1 MGNTLCKPVINP
13 PIQNVEQSKDI
24 EPLLTEEA
32 IKILVV
38 NEPISEATVSEAT
51 VTEPEKVVSEATV
64 TEPEKVVSEAPVIKE
79 EVVSEA
85 TVSEATVSE
94 ATVSEATVSE
104 ATVIKE
110 EESRV
115 DTLVNEEK
123 LSVVLPPDDLKED
136 ELVTPMKKKR
146 GRKKKGEQ

>member
-51 VTEPEKVVSEATV
+51 V
-64 TEPEKVVSEAPVIKE
+64 SEAP
-79 EVVSEA
+79 
-85 TVSEATVSE
+85 
-94 ATVSEATVSE
+94 
-104 ATVIKE
+104 VIKE

>member
-13 PIQNVEQSKDI
+13 PIQNVEQPKDI

-38 NEPISEATVSEAT
+38 NEPISEATVSEA
-51 VTEPEKVVSEATV
+51 PVSEATV
-64 TEPEKVVSEAPVIKE
+64 IKEEVVSETTVSEATVIEAPVIKE

-85 TVSEATVSE
+85 IVTEPIIEEVKETIVE
-94 ATVSEATVSE
+94 P
-104 ATVIKE
+104 VIE
-110 EESRV
+110 EVESRV

-136 ELVTPMKKKR
+136 ELVTPMTKKR

>member
-13 PIQNVEQSKDI
+13 PIQNGEKPKDI

-38 NEPISEATVSEAT
+38 NETETVIKEEPV
-51 VTEPEKVVSEATV
+51 VTEPEKVVEPVV
-64 TEPEKVVSEAPVIKE
+64 TEPEKVVEPVVTEPEKVVEPVVTEPIIEEIKE
-79 EVVSEA
+79 PIISEV
-85 TVSEATVSE
+85 T
-94 ATVSEATVSE
+94 
-104 ATVIKE
+104 
-110 EESRV
+110 V

-123 LSVVLPPDDLKED
+123 LSLVPPPDEASSTSSKED

>member
-1 MGNTLCKPVINP
+1 MGNTLCKPAINP
-13 PIQNVEQSKDI
+13 PIQNVEQPKDI

-38 NEPISEATVSEAT
+38 NETETVIKEEPVVTEPIIKEEPV
-51 VTEPEKVVSEATV
+51 VTEPEKVVEPVV
-64 TEPEKVVSEAPVIKE
+64 TEPIIEEIKE
-79 EVVSEA
+79 PIISEV
-85 TVSEATVSE
+85 T
-94 ATVSEATVSE
+94 
-104 ATVIKE
+104 
-110 EESRV
+110 V

-123 LSVVLPPDDLKED
+123 LSLVPPPDEASSTSSKED

>member
-51 VTEPEKVVSEATV
+51 V
-64 TEPEKVVSEAPVIKE
+64 
-79 EVVSEA
+79 
-85 TVSEATVSE
+85 
-94 ATVSEATVSE
+94 
-104 ATVIKE
+104 E

-115 DTLVNEEK
+115 DTLVEDK
-123 LSVVLPPDDLKED
+123 LSLIPPLDEASSTSSKED

>member
-1 MGNTLCKPVINP
+1 MGNTLCKPAINP
-13 PIQNVEQSKDI
+13 PIQNVEQPKDI

-38 NEPISEATVSEAT
+38 NETETVIKEEPVVTEPIIKEEPV
-51 VTEPEKVVSEATV
+51 VTEPEKVVEPVV
-64 TEPEKVVSEAPVIKE
+64 TEPIIEEIKE
-79 EVVSEA
+79 PIISEV
-85 TVSEATVSE
+85 T
-94 ATVSEATVSE
+94 
-104 ATVIKE
+104 
-110 EESRV
+110 V

-123 LSVVLPPDDLKED
+123 LSLVSPPDEASSTSSKED

>member
-13 PIQNVEQSKDI
+13 PIQNVEQPKDI

-32 IKILVV
+32 IKILVI
-38 NEPISEATVSEAT
+38 N
-51 VTEPEKVVSEATV
+51 EPEKV
-64 TEPEKVVSEAPVIKE
+64 VIKE

-85 TVSEATVSE
+85 TVTEPPVIKEEIVSESIVTEPIIEEPVIKEEPVISEATVE
-94 ATVSEATVSE
+94 V
-104 ATVIKE
+104 
-110 EESRV
+110 ESRV
-115 DTLVNEEK
+115 DTLVEEK
-123 LSVVLPPDDLKED
+123 LSLITPPDDLKED

>member
-38 NEPISEATVSEAT
+38 NEPI
-51 VTEPEKVVSEATV
+51 
-64 TEPEKVVSEAPVIKE
+64 
-79 EVVSEA
+79 
-85 TVSEATVSE
+85 
-94 ATVSEATVSE
+94 SEATVSE

>member
-51 VTEPEKVVSEATV
+51 V
-64 TEPEKVVSEAPVIKE
+64 SEAPVIKE
-79 EVVSEA
+79 DVVSEA
-85 TVSEATVSE
+85 IVTEPIIEEVKETIVE
-94 ATVSEATVSE
+94 P
-104 ATVIKE
+104 VIE

>member
-13 PIQNVEQSKDI
+13 PIQNVEQPKDI

-38 NEPISEATVSEAT
+38 NEP
-51 VTEPEKVVSEATV
+51 EKV
-64 TEPEKVVSEAPVIKE
+64 VIKE

-85 TVSEATVSE
+85 TVTEPPVIKEDVVTEPPVIKEEIVSESIVTEPIIEEPVIKEEPVISEATVG
-94 ATVSEATVSE
+94 V
-104 ATVIKE
+104 
-110 EESRV
+110 ESRV
-115 DTLVNEEK
+115 DTLVEEK
-123 LSVVLPPDDLKED
+123 LSLITPPDDLKED

>member
-13 PIQNVEQSKDI
+13 PIQNVEQPKDI

-38 NEPISEATVSEAT
+38 NEP
-51 VTEPEKVVSEATV
+51 EKV
-64 TEPEKVVSEAPVIKE
+64 VIKE

-85 TVSEATVSE
+85 TVTEPPVIKEDVVTEPPVIKEEPVISEATVE
-94 ATVSEATVSE
+94 V
-104 ATVIKE
+104 
-110 EESRV
+110 ESRV
-115 DTLVNEEK
+115 DTLVEEK
-123 LSVVLPPDDLKED
+123 LSLITPPDDLKED